1 MTSYEL
7 GDSFGRRYW
16 RWLDRFGFVDDPFAL
31 QEADKERE
39 FLPHFFVDRPYLH
52 DVLGNP
58 AWPQA
63 TVLMAGRGAGKTATR
78 EMVVYECSHANPRRR
93 ALAVRYDDFSSL
105 LAQVN
110 GRASSITAGHHVQQI
125 LRAAIRSM
133 ALDVPALHYE
143 SLDSESRQ
151 LLMSY
156 ADGFADPLSRLRL
169 APLLKAEAV
178 PISWDHLS
186 PRESLETFARLI
198 TRLGQTSQVRY
209 QSLYVLVDRVEE
221 TPLGAPGAVQLLKPL
236 VADGPL
242 LEASGVAFKFFLPIE
257 VGLRLHEEAN
267 LRSDRV
273 GIHQITWDEQA
284 LRDMVNQRLVYYSGG
299 RVRSLGD
306 LCRSAGRGNELDR
319 LITVC
324 DKSPRTL
331 LRLCRS
337 LLHHHVRQV
346 DETSPLISNAELVDT
361 IREFQQQRQAEL
373 PVARV
378 SPDDVEETKRPTTG
392 LYLDSSG
399 HVWVDGDPVETTL
412 SPLEYALLKTLWQHE
427 GKIVSKE
434 ALIEAVWPSTVW
446 TSEEKVEQDATEQNL
461 RKLITRVRERLPGD
475 PERFIKNVRAR
486 GYWLKAGGDGP
497 VGAAGED
504 K

>member
-7 GDSFGRRYW
+7 GDSFGRRFW

-58 AWPQA
+58 TRPQA

-110 GRASSITAGHHVQQI
+110 GRVPSITAGHHVQQI
-125 LRAAIRSM
+125 LRAATRSL
-133 ALDVPALHYE
+133 AQDVPALHFE
-143 SLDSESRQ
+143 SLDGESRQ
-151 LLMSY
+151 LLMSFV
-156 ADGFADPLSRLRL
+156 DGFADPLTKLRL
-169 APLLKAEAV
+169 APLLKAKAIV
-178 PISWDHLS
+178 IPWDHLS
-186 PRESLETFARLI
+186 PRELLETFARLVM
-198 TRLGQTSQVRY
+198 RLGETALVRY
-209 QSLYVLVDRVEE
+209 QSLYILVDRVEE
-221 TPLGAPGAVQLLKPL
+221 TSLGAVGAVQILKPL
-236 VADGPL
+236 VAEGPL
-242 LEASGVAFKFFLPIE
+242 LEASGVAFKFFLPTE
-257 VGLRLHEEAN
+257 VGQRLQEEAS
-267 LRSDRV
+267 LRPDRV

-284 LRDMVNQRLVYYSGG
+284 LRDMINQRLVYYSGG

-306 LCRSAGRGNELDR
+306 LCRSAGRGNELER
-319 LITVC
+319 LISVC
-324 DKSPRTL
+324 DRSPRTL

-361 IREFQQQRQAEL
+361 IRDFQQQRQVEQSAT
-373 PVARV
+373 RV
-378 SPDDVEETKRPTTG
+378 VPDDLGEEQRPATG
-392 LYLDSSG
+392 LYMDSSG
-399 HVWVDGDPVETTL
+399 HVWVDGDPIETTL
-412 SPLEYALLKTLWQHE
+412 SPLEYTLLTTLWQHD

-434 ALIEAVWPSTVW
+434 TLIEAVWPSTVW
-446 TSEEKVEQDATEQNL
+446 TSEDKVEQDATEQNL

-486 GYWLKAGGDGP
+486 GYWLKASGDGP
-497 VGAAGED
+497 AGASSEGR
-504 K
+504 

>member
-7 GDSFGRRYW
+7 GDSFGRRFW

-58 AWPQA
+58 ARPQA

-105 LAQVN
+105 LAQVD
-110 GRASSITAGHHVQQI
+110 GRVASITAGHHVQQI
-125 LRAAIRSM
+125 LRAAAK
-133 ALDVPALHYE
+133 ALAYDVPALHFE
-143 SLDSESRQ
+143 SLDGDSRQ
-151 LLMSY
+151 LLMSFV
-156 ADGFADPLSRLRL
+156 DGFADPVSKLRL

-178 PISWDHLS
+178 AISWGHLS
-186 PRESLETFARLI
+186 PRESMETFARLI
-198 TRLGQTSQVRY
+198 TKLGQTSQVRY

-221 TPLGAPGAVQLLKPL
+221 TPLGAPGAVRILQPL

-257 VGLRLHEEAN
+257 VGQRLHEEAS
-267 LRSDRV
+267 LRPDRV

-284 LRDMVNQRLVYYSGG
+284 LRDMINQRLVYYSGG
-299 RVRSLGD
+299 SVRSLGD
-306 LCRSAGRGNELDR
+306 LCRSGARGNELDR
-319 LITVC
+319 LISVC
-324 DKSPRTL
+324 DRSPRTL

-337 LLHHHVRQV
+337 LLHHHVRPV

-361 IREFQQQRQAEL
+361 IREFQQQRQAEQPL
-373 PVARV
+373 ANVA
-378 SPDDVEETKRPTTG
+378 PDGAGAEGRPTTG

-434 ALIEAVWPSTVW
+434 ALIEAVWPTTLW

-461 RKLITRVRERLPGD
+461 RKLITRLRERLPGD

-486 GYWLKAGGDGP
+486 GYWLKASGDGP
-497 VGAAGED
+497 AGASGED
-504 K
+504 S